1 MFASAFVSN
10 TTVRDALING
20 VYNHANFNLSAGV
33 FPERY
38 NTSDNSPSNGFAR
51 SVLVQ
56 SSRFLNMVVALLCL
70 TPFLPALQLVACS
83 PTSPS
88 RKLATL
94 IGNYRPQFLNMSSR
108 SVPNQTI
115 SGSPSDGQQTSG
127 SRSSSNVGAIVG
139 GVVGGLAIIGLAVAI
154 YVVRLRKRRRW
165 QDESEVADTSEVTEL
180 AQNRPTFPSY
190 HLETDTLVVSS
201 PSDAKATLAVTGAN
215 GGDVEALSSD
225 PAGKADR
232 EMTAGRTPPQ
242 SAPSE
247 LDATASIIGSQTGST
262 SSRNLLSRMGS
273 ISTTDVVGIRAEV
286 NNLWRVMQEIRQERL
301 EPPPGYAE

>member
-1 MFASAFVSN
+1 MFASAFVSD

-38 NTSDNSPSNGFAR
+38 NTSDNSPNNGFAR
-51 SVLVQ
+51 SVILEYC
-56 SSRFLNMVVALLCL
+56 RYYLCL

-115 SGSPSDGQQTSG
+115 AGSPSGGQQTGG

-154 YVVRLRKRRRW
+154 YVVRLRKKRRW
-165 QDESEVADTSEVTEL
+165 QDEPEVADTSEVAEPV
-180 AQNRPTFPSY
+180 QNRPTFPPY
-190 HLETDTLVVSS
+190 HPETDIVSS

-215 GGDVEALSSD
+215 NGDVEAQSLD

-232 EMTAGRTPPQ
+232 QMTAGRTPPQ